1 MQLLYEIKERL
12 GVILKAT
19 CLGCAF
25 AVAYITATPKH
36 NSGDKILNDYKQK
49 VKAEFSM
56 IKPFD
61 PSQYKVDTAYVNSII
76 EHTIMMSKID
86 SIQSLNERD
95 SEEDTERQSYY
106 LATPKHNNENVEK
119 TLYYTKQKVEAGF
132 SMIKPIDSSI
142 IFKVDTAYI
151 NSLKE
156 QLIMKSK
163 IYGVQSRNER
173 DSEEDTERQS
183 DLDTTGLK

>member
-1 MQLLYEIKERL
+1 MKFKDRL
-12 GVILKAT
+12 PVILKAT

-36 NSGDKILNDYKQK
+36 NNGDKILNDYKQK

-61 PSQYKVDTAYVNSII
+61 PSQHKVDTAYVNSII
-76 EHTIMMSKID
+76 EHKIMMSKID

-106 LATPKHNNENVEK
+106 LATPPKHNNKNVDK
-119 TLYYTKQKVEAGF
+119 ILYYNKQKVEADF
-132 SMIKPIDSSI
+132 SMIKLIDSSI
-142 IFKVDTAYI
+142 FNVDTAYI

-183 DLDTTGLK
+183 DLDTIGLK